1 MNESIDLRKRILK
14 MRENNNSM
22 LSTVK
27 SEQIKED
34 IKKEDIT
41 KEAKSEDV
49 VLKNKEKLN
58 STNTKKT
65 FVEDENNEE
74 QSLIKNVITSHIQA
88 VSQHPNKQNNKDTAN
103 TNEVQF
109 RIIANKFNEAV
120 EVILQLSEKVEKLE
134 DTVYKNHKEN
144 KKGNGFFY
152 FINIKIVFT
161 LILIPLLILGV
172 FTIPFDFITM
182 KLIFSDIISLM

>member
-34 IKKEDIT
+34 IT
-41 KEAKSEDV
+41 KEAKSEDG
-49 VLKNKEKLN
+49 VLKNKEKLI
-58 STNTKKT
+58 STNTKNT
-65 FVEDENNEE
+65 SVEDEKNEE
-74 QSLIKNVITSHIQA
+74 QPLIKNVITSHIQT

-120 EVILQLSEKVEKLE
+120 EVILQLSEKVKKLE

-144 KKGNGFFY
+144 
-152 FINIKIVFT
+152 
-161 LILIPLLILGV
+161 
-172 FTIPFDFITM
+172 
-182 KLIFSDIISLM
+182 